1 MAKRRSAL
9 KLFKIKQNGRLPQFT
24 IFPDANSHISQVYN
38 RYTSLYICIYIYI
51 YTHNHIYIY
60 MFSVFGG
67 LCVHI
72 IQLDFRVKLIYEY
85 SPRKGPRLGRQ
96 LGVSLCRFNPS
107 DDAPSWGFQVINGIS
122 ISVQFALKFF
132 VCTNKGNGVWTC
144 MDLDSFKPWSHR
156 TCGQTL
162 ARATWTFATFKLVV
176 DNFWNQTAQCKKSCC
191 AFVSIFIML
200 RKTARHKTFEKV
212 KIQHHILKY
221 PESNKLHQA
230 VAKTIIM

>member
-38 RYTSLYICIYIYI
+38 RYTSLYICIYI
-51 YTHNHIYIY
+51 HIYIY
-60 MFSVFGG
+60 IIIYIYISMFSVFGG

-107 DDAPSWGFQVINGIS
+107 DDAPS
-122 ISVQFALKFF
+122 
-132 VCTNKGNGVWTC
+132 
-144 MDLDSFKPWSHR
+144 
-156 TCGQTL
+156 
-162 ARATWTFATFKLVV
+162 
-176 DNFWNQTAQCKKSCC
+176 
-191 AFVSIFIML
+191 
-200 RKTARHKTFEKV
+200 
-212 KIQHHILKY
+212 
-221 PESNKLHQA
+221 
-230 VAKTIIM
+230 